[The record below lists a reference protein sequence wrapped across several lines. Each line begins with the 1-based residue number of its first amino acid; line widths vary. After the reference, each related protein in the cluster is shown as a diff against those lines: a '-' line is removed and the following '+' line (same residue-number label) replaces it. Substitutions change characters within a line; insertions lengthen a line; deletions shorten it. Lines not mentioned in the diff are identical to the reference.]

1 MISSNPVNEE
11 RGFLICFFVVMKLLK
26 YLKGKNSGRESDK
39 FLERQRIKNPYTH
52 KYYNEKDFTIGN
64 LIYINTYIFKLIQ
77 NYEYAKKYMENNS
90 DNFMDSDI
98 RNVVSKIKIKSK
110 SFGEYQDFLIY
121 LLYVIDSRRNNYAS
135 KDDIINGFKTFK
147 VYLFEQELLIFIWI
161 KIIYINNII
170 MNLIGL
176 SFLLLFL
183 SIIFLFLSSFCI
195 LLIILK
201 YSSSS
206 SSILLLLE
214 PEK

>member
-1 MISSNPVNEE
+1 
-11 RGFLICFFVVMKLLK
+11 MKLLK

-98 RNVVSKIKIKSK
+98 RKDVSRIRIGRKSLE
-110 SFGEYQDFLIY
+110 EYQNFLIY

-135 KDDIINGFKTFK
+135 KDDIINGFKAFK

-161 KIIYINNII
+161 KIIY
-170 MNLIGL
+170 
-176 SFLLLFL
+176 
-183 SIIFLFLSSFCI
+183 
-195 LLIILK
+195 K
-201 YSSSS
+201 
-206 SSILLLLE
+206 
-214 PEK
+214 

>member
-98 RNVVSKIKIKSK
+98 RKDVSRIRIKSK
-110 SFGEYQDFLIY
+110 SFGEYQDLLIY

-135 KDDIINGFKTFK
+135 KDDIINGFKAFN

-161 KIIYINNII
+161 KIIYINKKSII
-170 MNLIGL
+170 MNLIL
-176 SFLLLFL
+176 FWFIFYYYFYQLFFSFYH
-183 SIIFLFLSSFCI
+183 SFVFC
-195 LLIILK
+195 
-201 YSSSS
+201 
-206 SSILLLLE
+206 
-214 PEK
+214 

>member
-1 MISSNPVNEE
+1 M
-11 RGFLICFFVVMKLLK
+11 VMKLLK

-98 RNVVSKIKIKSK
+98 RKDVSRIRIKSK

-135 KDDIINGFKTFK
+135 KDDIINGFKAFK

-170 MNLIGL
+170 MNLI
-176 SFLLLFL
+176 LFWL
-183 SIIFLFLSSFCI
+183 IFFIIIFINYFFIFII
-195 LLIILK
+195 LLYVVNHIKIFIFFIINIIITLT
-201 YSSSS
+201 
-206 SSILLLLE
+206 
-214 PEK
+214 